1 VPPTLSNNKTTMSI
15 SISGTVHLPRLPL
28 RPILGRTPAAA
39 PLQCLPTPA
48 TASAP
53 YLPTCRIYPSQVTLP
68 RWCCTSQVPMPAPTS
83 QLLSPT
89 RALPGQE
96 APVKFDGH
104 VIPIEEAE
112 HVYAIFVGRW
122 VTGAWEPGGS

>member
-53 YLPTCRIYPSQVTLP
+53 YLPTCRIYPSQVTPP
-68 RWCCTSQVPMPAPTS
+68 RWCCTSQVPMLAPMS
-83 QLLSPT
+83 QLLPA

-96 APVKFDGH
+96 AAVKFDGR
-104 VIPIEEAE
+104 VVPIEEAKR
-112 HVYAIFVGRW
+112 VYAIFVGRQ
-122 VTGAWEPGGS
+122 VTGSWEPGGS